1 MVETLHEII
10 EGAVESMNDYRLNGS
25 DCHDIASEIADSHTP
40 HYTRDLMLVAA
51 NNIVLAGAAPEDI
64 GPAFDG
70 SNTAS
75 NIVAA
80 NIYDAIQQTILE
92 ECEAG
97 QRDDAGWLSGGR
109 APGFPRKAEY
119 RQRMLEE
126 G

>member
-1 MVETLHEII
+1 MPETLHEIL
-10 EGAVESMNDYRLNGS
+10 EDAVESMSEYRLNGG

-51 NNIVLAGAAPEDI
+51 NNIVLAGAAPDF

-92 ECEAG
+92 ECEDV
-97 QRDDAGWLSGGR
+97 RREDVWLAGGR

>member
-1 MVETLHEII
+1 MPETLREII
-10 EGAVESMNDYRLNGS
+10 EDAVGSMNDYRLREGW

-51 NNIVLAGAAPEDI
+51 DNIILAGAAPDF

-70 SNTAS
+70 SATAS

-80 NIYDAIQQTILE
+80 NIYDAIQQSILE
-92 ECEAG
+92 ECEAC
-97 QRDDAGWLSGGR
+97 QRDDAGWLAGGS

-119 RQRMLEE
+119 YQRMLEE